1 MSILLYNVLQKNKNS
16 KALENDQANDSLVL
30 LNFIF
35 VTLVNG
41 CQVYVSRILPLLFT
55 GFSLFIVELI
65 ASIVITISF
74 FYHALL
80 LLPYVLSIG
89 KYLLV

>member
-1 MSILLYNVLQKNKNS
+1 MSIFLYNVLQKNKNS
-16 KALENDQANDSLVL
+16 KALENDQA
-30 LNFIF
+30 
-35 VTLVNG
+35 NG

-65 ASIVITISF
+65 ASIVVTISF
-74 FYHALL
+74 FYHTLL